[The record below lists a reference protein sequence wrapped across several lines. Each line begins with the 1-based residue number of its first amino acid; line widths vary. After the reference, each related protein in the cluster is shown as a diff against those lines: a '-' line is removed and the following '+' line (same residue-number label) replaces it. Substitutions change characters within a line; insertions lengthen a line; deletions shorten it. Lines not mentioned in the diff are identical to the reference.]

1 MPSKPMDAKAN
12 SYCRID
18 GVQRRHS
25 PPLCADPLLAGPAF
39 YNTIPYSFRN
49 AKRYVGL
56 FVGDALRV
64 ADKHRRHVVRSQAQE
79 PQPHDWTEG
88 QIEPERRVRAREK
101 VKITLPSLEH
111 LKRIM
116 RDALSLE
123 DVMKEGTD
131 VEPGAESERRR
142 VRGTRRH

>member
-1 MPSKPMDAKAN
+1 MDAKAN

-18 GVQRRHS
+18 GIHRRHS
-25 PPLCADPLLAGPAF
+25 PPSCRYPLLAGLAF
-39 YNTIPYSFRN
+39 YNTIPYRLNN
-49 AKRYVGL
+49 ARRYVSL

-88 QIEPERRVRAREK
+88 QIEAERRVSAREK
-101 VKITLPSLEH
+101 AKITLPSPEH

-116 RDALSLE
+116 LRDALSLE

-131 VEPGAESERRR
+131 VELGAESERRR